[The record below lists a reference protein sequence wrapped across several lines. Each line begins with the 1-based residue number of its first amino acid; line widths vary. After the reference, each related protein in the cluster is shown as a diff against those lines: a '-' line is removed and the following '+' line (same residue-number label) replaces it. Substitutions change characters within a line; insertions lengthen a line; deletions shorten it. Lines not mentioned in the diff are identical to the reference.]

1 MKKTIAFAMIVAML
15 LGMASFGSAEETTKI
30 TFASYQWNEAGYGD
44 FYRYA
49 AEKFHERYPQYE
61 IEEVSIPAAQYW
73 DKMIADC
80 ASDCPPD
87 IMLYKAERCPAMI
100 DAGELSDLAEL
111 FSAETMTR
119 LETEFQPSQTSTPV
133 YQDGKLYGLYM
144 QVASHQL
151 MYNERLLN
159 EAGIAVPTTV
169 DEFVDAAIALTNG
182 VDQYGYAFMTLA
194 EDAFVYDIYMWALG
208 FDANIF
214 TNGFHFDTDGVKEAL
229 RYYKK
234 LFDAGVT
241 PIGTDKNTYRTMFA
255 QGKVAFLIDGAWVY
269 SSAKSLEGSDYEN
282 IKTTVVPFE
291 TGLSVMSENL
301 LTIPTDAVNKEGAA
315 LFLEMLTEKEF
326 QSLFTDLT
334 NCSTGMKDAI
344 SDEWKEENPWATG
357 YIEGADGATCVVSDM
372 YALINNEIRKII
384 LDECQEILYSDADID
399 ETVSSIQAQ
408 VEELAEKNGL
418 K

>member
-1 MKKTIAFAMIVAML
+1 MKKITTIVIILAML
-15 LGMASFGSAEETTKI
+15 LSLVYAASANEVTKV

-61 IEEVSIPAAQYW
+61 IEEVSIPVAQYW

-87 IMLYKAERCPAMI
+87 IMLYKAERSPAMI
-100 DAGELSDLAEL
+100 DAGELSDLSEL
-111 FSAETMTR
+111 FSVETMDR
-119 LETEFQPSQTSTPV
+119 LSKEFQACQTSSPV

-159 EAGIAVPTTV
+159 EAGIAVPTTA

-182 VDQYGYAFMTLA
+182 IDQYGYAFMTLA
-194 EDAFVYDIYMWALG
+194 EDGFVYDIYMWALG

-214 TNGFHFDTDGVKEAL
+214 TNGFNFNTDGVKEAL
-229 RYYKK
+229 RDYKK
-234 LFDAGVT
+234 LFDAGTT
-241 PIGTDKNTYRTMFA
+241 PIGTDKNAYRTMFA
-255 QGKVAFLIDGAWVY
+255 QGKVAFLIDGPWVY
-269 SSAKSLEGSDYEN
+269 SSAKSLEGSDVAN
-282 IKTTVVPFE
+282 IKTAIVPFE
-291 TGLSVMSENL
+291 TSLSVMSENL
-301 LTIPTDAVNKEGAA
+301 LTIPADAAHKEGAA
-315 LFLEMLTEKEF
+315 LFFEMLTEKEF

-334 NCSTGMKDAI
+334 NCSTGMKNAV
-344 SDEWKEENPWATG
+344 SDEWKAQNPWAEG
-357 YIEGADGATCVVSDM
+357 YIQGAAGATCVVSDT
-372 YALINNEIRKII
+372 YALVNNEIRKII
-384 LDECQEILYSDADID
+384 LDECQEILYSDADIN
-399 ETVSSIQAQ
+399 ETVDRIQAQ
-408 VEELAEKNGL
+408 IEEVAEENGL